1 MTKAA
6 ASIDAML
13 RHDPLAAGESRGD
26 SFRIVF
32 ERPLAVRYEVREPD
46 QTVIVFDVVA
56 MGGG

>member
-1 MTKAA
+1 
-6 ASIDAML
+6 ML